1 MPRIMAL
8 QKMSASRSNYG
19 GTSSMRISMRTLSAR
34 VFTVTTT
41 ALLCGCAM
49 NPQPPALGQPRATAA
64 PVPRVQNCAVL
75 NTGTPSR
82 FVCDGKVYTSFQLA
96 KLRED
101 EAKKYASGK

>member
-1 MPRIMAL
+1 MKTYSYARPARLTAVAL
-8 QKMSASRSNYG
+8 
-19 GTSSMRISMRTLSAR
+19 
-34 VFTVTTT
+34 TVL
-41 ALLCGCAM
+41 AAGCASFGS
-49 NPQPPALGQPRATAA
+49 NGPPPAAISSGAK
-64 PVPRVQNCAVL
+64 PVPMVQNCGVL

>member
-1 MPRIMAL
+1 MERINHLFASAVIASALMAL
-8 QKMSASRSNYG
+8 A
-19 GTSSMRISMRTLSAR
+19 
-34 VFTVTTT
+34 
-41 ALLCGCAM
+41 GCASIASESAVTQG
-49 NPQPPALGQPRATAA
+49 PGAIASEAA
-64 PVPRVQNCAVL
+64 AKPIPRVQDCGVL